1 MDLPNPGIKLGSPAL
16 QTYSLTTE
24 LSGKP
29 AVAEEPIFI
38 KTTAWNSLG
47 QNITTKTIVNPQMS
61 AHYGVGILYTPFL
74 LILTTALEGALSP
87 ILQKTDL
94 RFRENR

>member
-1 MDLPNPGIKLGSPAL
+1 MDLPNPGSEPGSPAL
-16 QTYSLTTE
+16 PTYSLPTE
-24 LSGKP
+24 LPGKP

-47 QNITTKTIVNPQMS
+47 QNITAKTIVNPQMS
-61 AHYGVGILYTPFL
+61 AHYGVGILYTTFL
-74 LILTTALEGALSP
+74 LILTTTLEGAISP